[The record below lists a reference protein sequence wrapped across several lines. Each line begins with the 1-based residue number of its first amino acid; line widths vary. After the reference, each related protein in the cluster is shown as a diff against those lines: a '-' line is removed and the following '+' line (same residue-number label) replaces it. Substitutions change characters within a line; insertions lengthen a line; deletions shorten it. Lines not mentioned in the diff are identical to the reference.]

1 MSRMDKLKHKIQD
14 MYDQSDPPIFF
25 FSRNITIWQMA
36 AIPINTLLVFPF
48 SEAVIWSRYI
58 PPPSLLY
65 VLYAGDWLNKM
76 GLIVIDELVH
86 DVCVCVCLVVVC
98 PSWRLGRSWGKRSA
112 DFQHQLIVQQRQ
124 EILPN

>member
-1 MSRMDKLKHKIQD
+1 MDKLKHKIQD

-25 FSRNITIWQMA
+25 SRNITIWQMA
-36 AIPINTLLVFPF
+36 AIPATNTLLVFPF

-65 VLYAGDWLNKM
+65 VLYARDWLNKM

-86 DVCVCVCLVVVC
+86 DVCVCMFGGCLPFLEIRPILRQKVSRFST
-98 PSWRLGRSWGKRSA
+98 PINSA
-112 DFQHQLIVQQRQ
+112 AKPR
-124 EILPN
+124 ETA

>member
-1 MSRMDKLKHKIQD
+1 MDKLKHKIQD
-14 MYDQSDPPIFF
+14 MYDQSDPPIF

-48 SEAVIWSRYI
+48 SEAVMWSRYI
-58 PPPSLLY
+58 PPPSRLY

-86 DVCVCVCLVVVC
+86 DVCVCMFGGCLPFLEIRPILRQKVSRFST
-98 PSWRLGRSWGKRSA
+98 PINSA
-112 DFQHQLIVQQRQ
+112 AKPR
-124 EILPN
+124 ETA

>member
-1 MSRMDKLKHKIQD
+1 MTSLTH
-14 MYDQSDPPIFF
+14 PFF
-25 FSRNITIWQMA
+25 FQE
-36 AIPINTLLVFPF
+36 TLPFDKWLQFLSTHSLVFPF

-58 PPPSLLY
+58 PPPSRLY

-98 PSWRLGRSWGKRSA
+98 PSWRLGRS
-112 DFQHQLIVQQRQ
+112 
-124 EILPN
+124 

>member
-36 AIPINTLLVFPF
+36 AIPATNTLLVFPF

-58 PPPSLLY
+58 PPPSRLY
-65 VLYAGDWLNKM
+65 VLYARDWLNKI

-98 PSWRLGRSWGKRSA
+98 PSWRFRPILRQKVSRFSTPINSA
-112 DFQHQLIVQQRQ
+112 AKPRDTA
-124 EILPN
+124 

>member
-1 MSRMDKLKHKIQD
+1 MDKLKHKIQD
-14 MYDQSDPPIFF
+14 MYDQSDPPIF

-48 SEAVIWSRYI
+48 SEAVMWSRYI

-65 VLYAGDWLNKM
+65 VLYARDWLNKM

-86 DVCVCVCLVVVC
+86 DVCVCMFGGCLPFLEIRPILRQKVSRFST
-98 PSWRLGRSWGKRSA
+98 PINSA
-112 DFQHQLIVQQRQ
+112 AKPR
-124 EILPN
+124 ETA

>member
-1 MSRMDKLKHKIQD
+1 MDKLKHKIQD

-48 SEAVIWSRYI
+48 SEAVMWSRYI

-65 VLYAGDWLNKM
+65 VLYAGDWLNKI

-86 DVCVCVCLVVVC
+86 DVCVCMFGGCLPFLEIRPILRQKVSRFST
-98 PSWRLGRSWGKRSA
+98 PINSA
-112 DFQHQLIVQQRQ
+112 AKPRDTA
-124 EILPN
+124 

>member
-1 MSRMDKLKHKIQD
+1 MDKLKHKIQD

-58 PPPSLLY
+58 PPPSRLY
-65 VLYAGDWLNKM
+65 VLYARDWLNKM
-76 GLIVIDELVH
+76 GPIVIDELVH
-86 DVCVCVCLVVVC
+86 DVCVCMFGGCLPFLEIRPILRQKVSRFST
-98 PSWRLGRSWGKRSA
+98 PINSA
-112 DFQHQLIVQQRQ
+112 AKPGDTA
-124 EILPN
+124 

>member
-1 MSRMDKLKHKIQD
+1 MDKLKHKIQD
-14 MYDQSDPPIFF
+14 IMYDQSDPPIF

-36 AIPINTLLVFPF
+36 AIPATNTLLVFPF

-65 VLYAGDWLNKM
+65 VLIAGDWLNKI

-86 DVCVCVCLVVVC
+86 DVCVCMFGGCLPFLEIRPILRQKVSRFST
-98 PSWRLGRSWGKRSA
+98 PINSA
-112 DFQHQLIVQQRQ
+112 AKPRDTA
-124 EILPN
+124 

>member
-1 MSRMDKLKHKIQD
+1 MDKLKHKIQD

-48 SEAVIWSRYI
+48 SEAVMWSRYI

-65 VLYAGDWLNKM
+65 VLYARDWLNKI

-86 DVCVCVCLVVVC
+86 DVCVCMFGGCLPFLEIRPILRQKVSRFST
-98 PSWRLGRSWGKRSA
+98 PINSA
-112 DFQHQLIVQQRQ
+112 AKPRDTA
-124 EILPN
+124 

>member
-1 MSRMDKLKHKIQD
+1 MDKLKHKIQD
-14 MYDQSDPPIFF
+14 MYDQSDPPIF

-48 SEAVIWSRYI
+48 SEAVMWSRYI

-65 VLYAGDWLNKM
+65 VLYAGDWLNKI

-86 DVCVCVCLVVVC
+86 DVCVCMFGGCLPFLEIRPILRQKVSRFST
-98 PSWRLGRSWGKRSA
+98 PINSA
-112 DFQHQLIVQQRQ
+112 AKPR
-124 EILPN
+124 ETA